1 VDAPGLIRDR
11 ELAFLRELN
20 KRGVRYLVVGLS
32 AAALQG
38 APTATVDVD
47 LWIEDLNG
55 VAFRAA
61 LLEVGG
67 GYVAPTATTPPLLA
81 GENVALFDLVVHMSG
96 MRSFAEEFAG
106 ARRVEVA
113 GVEVPVLPLERII
126 DSKRAARRP
135 KDLAVLSALEATLRA
150 RES

>member
-1 VDAPGLIRDR
+1 MDAPGLIRDR

-20 KRGVRYLVVGLS
+20 VRGVRYLVVGLS

-47 LWIEDLNG
+47 LWVEDLNG
-55 VAFRAA
+55 AGFRAA
-61 LLEVGG
+61 ILAVGG
-67 GYVAPTATTPPLLA
+67 AYVAPTGATPPLLA
-81 GENVALFDLVVHMSG
+81 GANVALFDLVVHMSG
-96 MRSFAEEFAG
+96 MRPFAEEFAG
-106 ARRVEVA
+106 AARVEVA

-126 DSKRAARRP
+126 ESKRAARRP
-135 KDLAVLSALEATLRA
+135 KDLAVLPALEATLRA

>member
-1 VDAPGLIRDR
+1 MDAPGLIRDR

-20 KRGVRYLVVGLS
+20 ERGVRYLVVGLS

-47 LWIEDLNG
+47 LWIEDLDG
-55 VAFRAA
+55 AGFRSA
-61 LLEVGG
+61 LHEVGG
-67 GYVAPTATTPPLLA
+67 AYVAPTAASPPLLV

-106 ARRVEVA
+106 ATRMDVA
-113 GVEVPVLPLERII
+113 GVDVPVLPLDRII
-126 DSKRAARRP
+126 ESKRAARRP
-135 KDLAVLSALEATLRA
+135 KDLAVLPALEATLRA
-150 RES
+150 REF